1 MDIKL
6 HYTES
11 GKGFPLVL
19 LHGNGESGE
28 YFHFQKEYFCRYFR
42 VIVPDTRGH
51 GGSPRGNIDFFQS
64 RDCNLD
70 ICIKFSWFVFS
81 LPRYNLYIICFFKR
95 DFF

>member
-51 GGSPRGNIDFFQS
+51 GGSPRGNAPFTITQFARDLHDFM
-64 RDCNLD
+64 DE
-70 ICIKFSWFVFS
+70 KA
-81 LPRYNLYIICFFKR
+81 
-95 DFF
+95 

>member
-28 YFHFQKEYFCRYFR
+28 YFHFQKE
-42 VIVPDTRGH
+42 
-51 GGSPRGNIDFFQS
+51 
-64 RDCNLD
+64 
-70 ICIKFSWFVFS
+70 
-81 LPRYNLYIICFFKR
+81 
-95 DFF
+95 